1 MKRKHSHV
9 VPVRSP
15 RLRYYEVPGVWAQL
29 QMRPE
34 ITARALQLIILSACR
49 STEVLH
55 ARWRDIDWRK
65 QVWTI
70 PAADMK
76 SGRDHSVP
84 VVPAMAVL
92 LGGLRG
98 LSLEWVIPRGRVD
111 HPISGFRLIS
121 LLRGVGCHGITPYVF
136 RRCFYDWA
144 IAQVDCDE
152 AVVSRVL
159 AHNALFSPRDPA
171 VWAELL
177 SQQRRLMHAW
187 AVYCLADSPLAHS
200 AEG

>member
-1 MKRKHSHV
+1 MKRKPSHV

-15 RLRYYEVPGVWAQL
+15 RLHYHEVPGVWAQL

-34 ITARALQLIILSACR
+34 IAARALQLIILSACR
-49 STEVLH
+49 STEVVH
-55 ARWRDIDWRK
+55 ARWGGIDWPN

-76 SGRDHSVP
+76 SARDHSVP

-98 LSLEWVIPRGRVD
+98 LSLEWVIPRGRLD
-111 HPISGFRLIS
+111 HPIPSVRLIS
-121 LLRGVGCHGITPYVF
+121 LLRSVGCHGITPYVF

-144 IAQVDCDE
+144 IAQVDYQED
-152 AVVSRVL
+152 VVNRAL
-159 AHNALFSPRDPA
+159 AHDALLLPSDPGL
-171 VWAELL
+171 WADLL
-177 SQQRRLMHAW
+177 NQQRRLIHAW
-187 AVYCLADSPLAHS
+187 SVYCLADSPLAHF